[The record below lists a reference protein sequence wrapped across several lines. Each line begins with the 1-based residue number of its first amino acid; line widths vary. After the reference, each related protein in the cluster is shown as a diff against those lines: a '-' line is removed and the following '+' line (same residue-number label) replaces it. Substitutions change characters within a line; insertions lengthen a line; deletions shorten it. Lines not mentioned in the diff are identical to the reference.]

1 MLIDLA
7 PAEVFGTNC
16 WIIANGP
23 GSECLIVDPG
33 ISTPDHLT
41 LIEPILK
48 RHNLKPIA
56 SLLTHGHLDHTF
68 SVEPLCEGYGIPAYI
83 HPSDRALL
91 ADPFKA
97 LMPGGPLIQLMSSM
111 GRERFVEPASV
122 VEVQDGAKLEIAG
135 ISIKVI
141 HAPGHTAGSI
151 MFLLNDDHLISGD
164 VLFENGIG
172 RTDLPTGN
180 DIKMRTSL
188 REKILTLDDQIIVH
202 PGHGRE
208 TTIGRERK
216 NSPYLQESYLKG
228 GAA

>member
-1 MLIDLA
+1 MLIDVA

-33 ISTPDHLT
+33 ISTPDHLA

-56 SLLTHGHLDHTF
+56 SLITHGHLDHTF
-68 SVEPLCEGYGIPAYI
+68 SVAPLCEGYGIPAYI
-83 HPSDRALL
+83 HPQDRALL
-91 ADPFKA
+91 ADPFLA
-97 LMPGGPLIQLMSSM
+97 LMPGGPLRQLMSSM
-111 GRERFVEPASV
+111 GREEFLEPASV
-122 VEVQDGAKLEIAG
+122 VEVKDGAKLSIAG
-135 ISIKVI
+135 IDLTVL
-141 HAPGHTAGSI
+141 HAPGHTMGSI
-151 MFLLNDDHLISGD
+151 MFLLNDEHLISGD

-172 RTDLPTGN
+172 RTDLPTSS
-180 DIKMRTSL
+180 DAKMRISL
-188 REKILTLDDQIIVH
+188 REKVLTLDDSVIVH

-216 NSPYLQESYLKG
+216 NSPYLQENYLKG
-228 GAA
+228 GVA

>member
-1 MLIDLA
+1 MLIDVA

-16 WIIANGP
+16 WIVADGP

-33 ISTPDHLT
+33 ITNPDHRA
-41 LIEPILK
+41 LIEPILN
-48 RHNLKPIA
+48 RHNLKPVA

-68 SVEPLCEGYGIPAYI
+68 SIEPLCDGYDIPAYI
-83 HPSDRALL
+83 HPRDRALL

-111 GRERFVEPASV
+111 GRERFAEPSAV
-122 VEVQDGAKLEIAG
+122 IEITDGMKLEIAG
-135 ISIKVI
+135 IQIAVL

-151 MFLLNDDHLISGD
+151 MFLLDNEHLLSGD

-180 DIKMRTSL
+180 DATMRNSL
-188 REKILTLDDQIIVH
+188 REKILTLDDQVIVH

-228 GAA
+228 GAV